1 MSAALEHPRRHAVSA
16 REYLR
21 MGEAGVFAPDARLE
35 LIEGEIIEMAPIGPP
50 HASVVAVLTR
60 LFVRQAGDAAFV
72 WVQNPVIVGQRS
84 MPQPDLAILE
94 ARTDDYSSRHP
105 AVDDVLLAIEV
116 SDSTLAFDLGRKASL
131 YARAGIRELWVVDV
145 NARELHV
152 HREPAEQG
160 YARVSVATREDIV
173 PSIALPEIRTSPRE
187 IFRGF

>member
-1 MSAALEHPRRHAVSA
+1 
-16 REYLR
+16 

-35 LIEGEIIEMAPIGPP
+35 LIEGEIIEMAPIGVP
-50 HASVVAVLTR
+50 HASIVGSLTR

-72 WVQNPVIVGQRS
+72 WVQNPVIVGKRS
-84 MPQPDLAILE
+84 MPQPDLAILK

-105 AVDDVLLAIEV
+105 AVDDVLLAVEV
-116 SDSTLAFDLGRKASL
+116 SDSTLAFDLERKANL
-131 YARAGIRELWVVDV
+131 YARAGIREFWVVDV
-145 NARELHV
+145 NARGVHV

-173 PSIALPEIRTSPRE
+173 QSMALPEIRTSPRE

>member
-1 MSAALEHPRRHAVSA
+1 MSAALEHPRRHAVSVE
-16 REYLR
+16 EYLR

-50 HASVVAVLTR
+50 HASIVGSLNR

-72 WVQNPVIVGQRS
+72 WVQNPVIVGKRS
-84 MPQPDLAILE
+84 MPQPDLAILK

-105 AVDDVLLAIEV
+105 AVDDVLLAVEV
-116 SDSTLAFDLGRKASL
+116 SDSTLVFDLGRKANL

-145 NARELHV
+145 NAREVHV

-173 PSIALPEIRTSPRE
+173 QSLALPEIRTSPRE